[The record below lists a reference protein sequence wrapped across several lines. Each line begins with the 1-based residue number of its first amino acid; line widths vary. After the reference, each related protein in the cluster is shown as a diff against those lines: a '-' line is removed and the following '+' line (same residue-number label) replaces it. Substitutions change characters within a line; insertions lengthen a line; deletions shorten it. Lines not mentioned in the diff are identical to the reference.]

1 MSLAVYSPRTYES
14 IIEGLIEATSSSSSS
29 CNARAW
35 RARRHLGCHRVFL
48 LFLPPLLRQTGSRR
62 SYLLRYERHAGI
74 FVRDRREITVMS
86 AHEACIIDGYPW
98 DDGSPRFLIFSP
110 DLPRLPRAKS
120 YVIVEN
126 FRRKEFSSRSM
137 RRRRRTF
144 LSFRGKFLA
153 AFGIYDG
160 RGIGKRAGISEKN
173 SRSDTN

>member
-14 IIEGLIEATSSSSSS
+14 IIEGLIEATSSSS

-48 LFLPPLLRQTGSRR
+48 LFLPPLLRQRGSRR

-120 YVIVEN
+120 YVNRREFSNEGIFVSFDASKKEN
-126 FRRKEFSSRSM
+126 FPFVSWKVS
-137 RRRRRTF
+137 
-144 LSFRGKFLA
+144 GCVWY
-153 AFGIYDG
+153 I
-160 RGIGKRAGISEKN
+160 
-173 SRSDTN
+173 

>member
-14 IIEGLIEATSSSSSS
+14 IIEGLIEATFSSS

-48 LFLPPLLRQTGSRR
+48 LFLPPLLRQRGSRR

-126 FRRKEFSSRSM
+126 FRTKEFSSRSM

-173 SRSDTN
+173 RRSDTN